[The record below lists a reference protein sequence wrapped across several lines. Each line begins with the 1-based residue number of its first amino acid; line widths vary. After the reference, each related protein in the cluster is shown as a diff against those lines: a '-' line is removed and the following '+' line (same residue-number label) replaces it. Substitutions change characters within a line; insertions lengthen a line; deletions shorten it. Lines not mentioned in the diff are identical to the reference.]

1 MAIVVYVRYL
11 VNGSPFSKCQDT
23 AHSSIQMYVSS
34 STAGVCCF
42 HVSPLF
48 SIGPRCNGHGS
59 KERDLGSR
67 KVESPEGAEMKNE
80 EGCGGGFARETKEKR
95 SVHREERDMP
105 SDPQEPSAAGVLL
118 CVSVCG

>member
-1 MAIVVYVRYL
+1 MAGHSTFEHTCVRMCIL
-11 VNGSPFSKCQDT
+11 PLTTD
-23 AHSSIQMYVSS
+23 
-34 STAGVCCF
+34 GVCCF

-48 SIGPRCNGHGS
+48 STGPRCNGHGGE
-59 KERDLGSR
+59 ERDLGRR

-80 EGCGGGFARETKEKR
+80 EGCGGGFAREMKEKR
-95 SVHREERDMP
+95 GGHREERDMP